1 MQSQLAQSQGQ
12 RAGVG
17 QQSPIAIRSPDAS
30 ESFLNTSSTSSA
42 GFRRSTG
49 KLPAP
54 PLFSNDEADKGKAG
68 FTEYVFEWVKRM
80 NTYVQFNESDAKRQA
95 QLAVNY
101 LQGSAE
107 AEAQAHME
115 LSESTWETL
124 QAHLLTTMLTPA
136 HVARLRQELI
146 GLAQMRGKHSVKS
159 VVETFQAIERKIA
172 SLPRVHGELCEMQL
186 RTRLEF
192 MKEGLPAGCVAT
204 LNLKPPES
212 LRLAYDAVLR
222 WARAHEASHAAP
234 PPPQLNA
241 VQGEGIEWEV
251 GDTDAECYALGE
263 YCYKCGGTGHYA
275 RDMACPQHPNH
286 QAQHPNHQAPPSH
299 HAQPFQFA
307 GAPPPA
313 GGYRGGARGGQRG
326 ALRGAPR
333 GGWTQRGPPWR
344 GGGRGAPHAGR
355 PAAGGSFHAV
365 EGEHYRGEDGMVYTA
380 APYDSGMRYED
391 YEAPIHQAG

>member
-172 SLPRVHGELCEMQL
+172 SLPRVHGELCEM
-186 RTRLEF
+186 
-192 MKEGLPAGCVAT
+192 
-204 LNLKPPES
+204 
-212 LRLAYDAVLR
+212 
-222 WARAHEASHAAP
+222 H
-234 PPPQLNA
+234 
-241 VQGEGIEWEV
+241 
-251 GDTDAECYALGE
+251 
-263 YCYKCGGTGHYA
+263 
-275 RDMACPQHPNH
+275 
-286 QAQHPNHQAPPSH
+286 
-299 HAQPFQFA
+299 
-307 GAPPPA
+307 
-313 GGYRGGARGGQRG
+313 
-326 ALRGAPR
+326 
-333 GGWTQRGPPWR
+333 WR
-344 GGGRGAPHAGR
+344 N
-355 PAAGGSFHAV
+355 S
-365 EGEHYRGEDGMVYTA
+365 
-380 APYDSGMRYED
+380 
-391 YEAPIHQAG
+391 